1 VREPV
6 QYRPGEALGSA
17 HLGPLLEGQVRRHDQ
32 AHPLVRTTD
41 DLEQQLG
48 SELTEW
54 DILWPNAP
62 ISRPPLAR
70 RHAVSDRCVAMT
82 LARQRKIFLGVGAA
96 ALVALGADRIF
107 LGSSLSGPESAVASS
122 ITDSSQADS
131 AAGADID
138 ALLHD
143 DDPTAA
149 TSLAQRV
156 NQVSRYRPGL
166 LEDRRDAFKPSA
178 GWVGVDGSGSGLPT
192 NADGFRAAY
201 ELVALMPKNRRPCAM
216 VGGRTVFV
224 GQTLDGFT
232 LVEVG
237 ARSAVFESVAGRV
250 ELKMGDGAAS
260 H

>member
-1 VREPV
+1 VNPSFHFGPSAK
-6 QYRPGEALGSA
+6 YRRAFSLI
-17 HLGPLLEGQVRRHDQ
+17 
-32 AHPLVRTTD
+32 
-41 DLEQQLG
+41 
-48 SELTEW
+48 EL
-54 DILWPNAP
+54 I
-62 ISRPPLAR
+62 IVMVIVG
-70 RHAVSDRCVAMT
+70 AVSAIAIPRYANSY
-82 LARQRKIFLGVGAA
+82 ARYRV
-96 ALVALGADRIF
+96 
-107 LGSSLSGPESAVASS
+107 ESAVASS

-237 ARSAVFESVAGRV
+237 ARSAVFESAAGRV